1 LSPFCPPPLKIGDKS
16 IKLDIYNFTKIIHK
30 FIQRIKLNLIFAAFL
45 IRKAMTKI
53 VYSLV
58 FNRKG
63 QLSKDGKGVVSVCA
77 YQKGGKRKYF
87 TTEIKVKPEQWDKKR
102 QQIKPTAPNYLEKNE
117 YLKDLISKLE
127 KFELDRIAEGETM
140 SLDRLAQFFETQEET
155 DFLAFFRKQ
164 TETNKTITENTRR
177 VYQSTL
183 KHLQGFRQTIAF
195 DDINFKFIQDF
206 ENYLLGNGLNT
217 NSTGKYLKILKAVVN
232 TAINYGYMDL
242 NKYPFRNF
250 KIKAQAS
257 ARTFLTPEEIERI
270 ENLQFDPK
278 QNNLQRVRDMYLFA
292 VYSGLRFSDIIR
304 LQPSNIEEMD
314 GKKWIVLNMEK
325 TKEPLRLPIY
335 LLFDGKPISLL
346 EKYTDPKRRFYFDDF
361 TNQFVNRELKEVARM
376 AEIDKL
382 VTFHTARHTT
392 ATYLL
397 YKGVSLAVVQKILGH
412 TKISTTQIYAKVMD
426 KTTENELLRVFE
438 TK

>member
-1 LSPFCPPPLKIGDKS
+1 MNIEKKRYNYCYCIKIS
-16 IKLDIYNFTKIIHK
+16 VT
-30 FIQRIKLNLIFAAFL
+30 FAAFL
-45 IRKAMTKI
+45 ILYAMAKI

-63 QLSKDGKGVVSVCA
+63 QLSKDGKGTISICVYRSG
-77 YQKGGKRKYF
+77 QRKF
-87 TTEIKVKPEQWDKKR
+87 LTTEIRVKPEHWDKKR
-102 QQIKPTAPNYLEKNE
+102 QQIKPSIPNYMEKNK
-117 YLKDLISKLE
+117 YLKDLINKLE
-127 KFELDRIAEGETM
+127 KIELDRIAKGEIVT
-140 SLDRLAQFFETQEET
+140 LDRLAQFYEAKEET
-155 DFLAFFRKQ
+155 DFVAFFRKQ
-164 TETNKTITENTRR
+164 AETNKTITENTRR

-183 KHLQGFRQTIAF
+183 RHLQEFRHTIAF
-195 DDINFKFIQDF
+195 DDLNFKFIHDF

-217 NSTGKYLKILKAVVN
+217 NTTGKYLKILKAVVN

-250 KIKAQAS
+250 KIKSQAS
-257 ARTFLTPEEIERI
+257 TRTFLTPEEIERI
-270 ENLQFDPK
+270 ENLTFEPK
-278 QNNLQRVRDMYLFA
+278 QKNLQRVRDMYLFA

-346 EKYTDPKRRFYFDDF
+346 EKYSDPNRRFYFDDF
-361 TNQFVNRELKEVARM
+361 TNQFVNRELKELAAM
-376 AEIDKL
+376 AKIDKL

-397 YKGVSLAVVQKILGH
+397 YKGVSMAVVQKILGH

-426 KTTENELLRVFE
+426 KTTENELSRVFE

>member
-1 LSPFCPPPLKIGDKS
+1 MSPFCPPPLKIGDKS
-16 IKLDIYNFTKIIHK
+16 IKLDIYNFIKIIYK

-117 YLKDLISKLE
+117 YLKGLISKLE

-257 ARTFLTPEEIERI
+257 ARTFLT
-270 ENLQFDPK
+270 K
-278 QNNLQRVRDMYLFA
+278 QPAKGQGYVFICSLQRFA
-292 VYSGLRFSDIIR
+292 
-304 LQPSNIEEMD
+304 
-314 GKKWIVLNMEK
+314 
-325 TKEPLRLPIY
+325 
-335 LLFDGKPISLL
+335 
-346 EKYTDPKRRFYFDDF
+346 
-361 TNQFVNRELKEVARM
+361 
-376 AEIDKL
+376 
-382 VTFHTARHTT
+382 
-392 ATYLL
+392 
-397 YKGVSLAVVQKILGH
+397 
-412 TKISTTQIYAKVMD
+412 
-426 KTTENELLRVFE
+426 LLRHYQAA
-438 TK
+438 TLKH